1 MRFKKIEIDKFERAH
16 WKASKRTGDALPKRV
31 TSQLLEPPQHC
42 EHSFELAVEMD
53 LVASKPL
60 SVGI

>member
-31 TSQLLEPPQHC
+31 NEVIETGT
-42 EHSFELAVEMD
+42 AVM
-53 LVASKPL
+53 S
-60 SVGI
+60 